1 MKSKPSKAKKTEYPD
16 KTVGSKLAAEARER
30 ANSLTDEERAEYLEG
45 AKGLIYGRARTKE
58 AAGSRR

>member
-1 MKSKPSKAKKTEYPD
+1 MSKKLPKAKRTEYPD
-16 KTVGSKLAAEARER
+16 ETTGSKLAAEARER
-30 ANSLTDEERAEYLEG
+30 ANSLTDEERADYLEG